1 MNRRAAAFTLLEVLL
16 AIGLASGLLGALFS
30 FSTYAMNCRALVVKK
45 IEFVTAERGV
55 MDHLTNELRSAMVYP
70 FLNIGMTSDGNT
82 ISFISSSLPGPA
94 AWVTPKVDET
104 PPPPEQDLQ
113 MMTYRLRVDEETGE
127 VTGLER
133 ACQKI
138 LAAESATAGIETQL
152 VSSQIRYIKF
162 RFFDGEIW
170 RDAWRDSEQQ
180 EDGDTPAAL
189 LPVAVEIVLGG
200 EAVPQDMAVDEYMK
214 TSTVFRRVVFVPSG
228 GAASAGIKTIGA
240 SAGGATTPAT
250 GDGAARDPNAG
261 RRMDSAGGGGTP

>member
-1 MNRRAAAFTLLEVLL
+1 MNRRARAFTLLEVLL
-16 AIGLASGLLGALFS
+16 AIGLASGLLGALFA
-30 FSTYAMNCRALVVKK
+30 FCNYAMNCRALVVKR

-82 ISFISSSLPGPA
+82 MSFISSCLPGPG
-94 AWVTPKVDET
+94 AWAMPKVDEM
-104 PPPPEQDLQ
+104 PPPPEQDMQ

-127 VTGLER
+127 ATGLER

-138 LAAESATAGIETQL
+138 LSSESATAGIETQL
-152 VSSQIRYIKF
+152 VSSQIRFIKF

-189 LPVAVEIVLGG
+189 LPVAVEIILGG
-200 EAVPQDMAVDEYMK
+200 EPVPSGTTVDDYMK
-214 TSTVFRRVVFVPSG
+214 TSTFCRRVVFVPSG

-240 SAGGATTPAT
+240 STGGAAAPPA
-250 GDGAARDPNAG
+250 GDGTATDPNQG
-261 RRMDSAGGGGTP
+261 RRTGGGGGGL